1 MSLQV
6 VRVDV
11 VGQRAA
17 LQRGQRQHGGARRQ
31 PRQLARA
38 RQHLARFV
46 PVLQFT
52 VLCCTR
58 IYRYKAVRGEQCDS

>member
-6 VRVDV
+6 VWVDV
-11 VGQRAA
+11 VGKRAA
-17 LQRGQRQHGGARRQ
+17 LQRGQWQHGGARRQ
-31 PRQLARA
+31 SRQLARA

-52 VLCCTR
+52 VLCSTC
-58 IYRYKAVRGEQCDS
+58 IYRKQAVRGEQ